1 MSDLETYNKQA
12 DLCNNPSEY
21 VKWLQNIAKP
31 VRVDHSKRT
40 PESSVAGCSAPVW
53 MGGEMQSD
61 GTFTFWFSCDSVF
74 VNGLGKILMDVYNGK
89 NKDEILAIK
98 FRDFGPISKFLL
110 FERKRSFQKFI
121 NKIYSIVLN
130 S

>member
-1 MSDLETYNKQA
+1 
-12 DLCNNPSEY
+12 
-21 VKWLQNIAKP
+21 
-31 VRVDHSKRT
+31 
-40 PESSVAGCSAPVW
+40 
-53 MGGEMQSD
+53 
-61 GTFTFWFSCDSVF
+61 
-74 VNGLGKILMDVYNGK
+74 MDVYNGK

-130 S
+130 SWQTTLDVIQ